1 MHLLEGAAAVLRGF
15 FLLCDGLI
23 VGSAAL
29 GRVPIPFASRISS
42 RLWRLVRQVIL
53 SRSAG
58 GPFLSGTGAAV
69 SVYLLPGLVLRL
81 RWLFLIFFVA
91 LAGWAAVSEIRS
103 GHFAAALFSYLA
115 RDMTFAVESGS
126 NRAIEFPRIGPY
138 DERLGYSKLPNFIS
152 SLTLNRYAVDA
163 QARWSP
169 RLERAVKLG
178 TFPIYQEKDTA
189 GLRIF
194 GSKGDVIYGVRFAR
208 TGIFKLCQ
216 RAPRNNGDLEFH

>member
-1 MHLLEGAAAVLRGF
+1 MPLSNSGVFQVRVHLLEGAVAVLRGF
-15 FLLCDGLI
+15 FLLCGVLI

-29 GRVPIPFASRISS
+29 GRVAMPVCSRISS
-42 RLWRLVRQVIL
+42 GLWRLVRQAS
-53 SRSAG
+53 SRALPAARSVAA
-58 GPFLSGTGAAV
+58 GAAV
-69 SVYLLPGLVLRL
+69 SVYFLPGLVLRL

-91 LAGWAAVSEIRS
+91 LAGWAAVSEMRS
-103 GHFAAALFSYLA
+103 GHFAAALFSNLA

-152 SLTLNRYAVDA
+152 SLSLNRYAVDA

-178 TFPIYQEKDTA
+178 TFPIYQ
-189 GLRIF
+189 
-194 GSKGDVIYGVRFAR
+194 
-208 TGIFKLCQ
+208 
-216 RAPRNNGDLEFH
+216 